1 MRRSAKVGA
10 AACAVAALAV
20 VGAARADGH
29 ENATT
34 AVNATEPAEDASGAA
49 GSLPEIPG
57 IDFSTLSSNPQQI
70 IAALPQMGF
79 SQECVSSIMGAG
91 AVCLIDF
98 QALGSLGGN
107 PEFIAAIQKVS
118 GVDVSSAVDSAESG
132 NATEADI
139 MSELSSLPTLS
150 DDQIQELITA
160 VLPMAQKELPSKDAD
175 GNGIIS
181 PACCSQMEPL
191 VTNNCM
197 CTKQAMG
204 YVYQALEPRGITD
217 LNTYMPLLSGVMNKL
232 SCTALDNMVFSPSSQ
247 CPASRRMGLFR

>member
-1 MRRSAKVGA
+1 MARRSAKVGA

-29 ENATT
+29 ENAT
-34 AVNATEPAEDASGAA
+34 AAANATEPAEDAG

-57 IDFSTLSSNPQQI
+57 VDFSTLASNPQQI

-91 AVCLIDF
+91 AVCLLDF
-98 QALGSLGGN
+98 QALGKLGSD
-107 PEFIAAIQKVS
+107 PEFTAAIQKVT
-118 GVDVSSAVDSAESG
+118 GVDVTSAVASAESG

-139 MSELSSLPTLS
+139 MSELGSLPTLS

-181 PACCSQMEPL
+181 PACCTQMEPL

-204 YVYQALEPRGITD
+204 YLYQALEGRGITD
-217 LNTYMPLLSGVMNKL
+217 LNTYTPLLSGVMDKL
-232 SCTALDNMVFSPSSQ
+232 SCTALNNMVFYPSSQ

>member
-1 MRRSAKVGA
+1 MARRSAKVGA

-29 ENATT
+29 ENAT
-34 AVNATEPAEDASGAA
+34 AAANATEPAADAG

-57 IDFSTLSSNPQQI
+57 VDFSTLASNPQQI

-91 AVCLIDF
+91 AVCLLDF
-98 QALGSLGGN
+98 QALGKLGSD
-107 PEFIAAIQKVS
+107 PEFTAAIQKVT
-118 GVDVSSAVDSAESG
+118 GVDVTSAVASAESG
-132 NATEADI
+132 NATEADV

-160 VLPMAQKELPSKDAD
+160 ILPMAQKELPSKDAD

-181 PACCSQMEPL
+181 PACCTQMEPL

-204 YVYQALEPRGITD
+204 YLYQALEGRGITD
-217 LNTYMPLLSGVMNKL
+217 LNTYQPLLSGAMDKL
-232 SCTALDNMVFSPSSQ
+232 SCTALDNMVFYPSSQ